1 MLIDSIQSIDWS
13 YHENTGIVKPMSRP
27 ERKVGSMNGVRRSLR
42 LLIDELN
49 RRGGRLEI
57 QDSVVHV
64 RGDLPASLLLKLHRH
79 RRHIASAIR

>member
-1 MLIDSIQSIDWS
+1 MLIDSIQTIDWS
-13 YHENTGIVKPMSRP
+13 YHGNTGIVKPMSGTIR
-27 ERKVGSMNGVRRSLR
+27 RMGSMNGVRKSLR
-42 LLIDELN
+42 LLVDEVN

-64 RGDLPASLLLKLHRH
+64 QGDLPAPLLLKLHRH

>member
-1 MLIDSIQSIDWS
+1 M
-13 YHENTGIVKPMSRP
+13 TGI
-27 ERKVGSMNGVRRSLR
+27 RKSLR
-42 LLIDELN
+42 LLIDEVN